1 MPKLFALVD
10 CNNFYASCER
20 LFAPKLMGQPLVVLS
35 NNDGCIIARSNEA
48 KALGIKMGSPY
59 FKSKQFLKAHGVKV
73 FSSNYALYGDLSNRV
88 MTVLKQQEPEV
99 EIYSIDEAFLH
110 LGKIFHTS
118 LTEYGGALRRK
129 VWRHTGIPVSIGIG
143 STKTLAKIAA
153 SLAKKNTSCQGVCDI
168 SQSPVDDIL
177 DTYDV
182 GEVWGIGRRQT
193 EFLHNRGIRTA
204 LQLKNCDDDWLRRKL
219 TVTGLRTAMELRG
232 VACIALENSPVSKK
246 SIASSKSFGYQVE
259 ALSELKE
266 ALATYIAQ
274 AAVKLR
280 AQHALAN
287 SLQVYLTTNRFS
299 KTVPHYSGRQV
310 ISLAEPS
317 ASTAV
322 FIRHGLPALEKLY
335 RPGLRYQKA
344 GVVLFGLIPESYQ
357 QLNLFSAPDRK
368 EKPLMAALD
377 TINEKWGRYTIQHG
391 VAGFDKPWKN
401 KQLKKSPA
409 FTTSWKE
416 LPIVK
421 ASNSGGDH
429 EKGNYVSDKP

>member
-20 LFAPKLMGQPLVVLS
+20 LFVPKLMGRPVVVLS

-59 FKSKQFLKAHGVKV
+59 FKSKQFLKAHKVKV
-73 FSSNYALYGDLSNRV
+73 FSSNYALYGDLSHRV
-88 MTVLKQQEPEV
+88 MTVLKQHEPEV

-110 LGKIFHTS
+110 LSRIAHTS
-118 LTEYGGALRRK
+118 LTEYGGELRCK
-129 VWRHTGIPVSIGIG
+129 VWRYTGIPVSIGIG
-143 STKTLAKIAA
+143 PTKTLAKIAGR
-153 SLAKKNTSCQGVCDI
+153 LAKKNASFQGVCDI
-168 SQSPVDDIL
+168 SESRLDDIL
-177 DTYDV
+177 ADCDV
-182 GEVWGIGRRQT
+182 GDVWGIGRRQT
-193 EFLHNRGIRTA
+193 EFLHSRGIWSA
-204 LQLKNCDDDWLRRKL
+204 LQLKNCDDDWLRRNL

-232 VACIALENSPVSKK
+232 VACIALEDAPVSKK

-259 ALSELKE
+259 SLSELKE

-299 KTVPHYSGRQV
+299 KNVPHYSGRQV
-310 ISLAEPS
+310 ITLPEPS
-317 ASTAV
+317 ASTSV
-322 FIRHGLPALEKLY
+322 FIKHALPALEKLF
-335 RPGLRYQKA
+335 RAGLRYQKA
-344 GVVLFGLIPESYQ
+344 GVVLFGLIPESCR
-357 QLNLFSAPDRK
+357 QLNLFSPPDRK

-377 TINEKWGRYTIQHG
+377 SINEKWGRYTIQHG

-409 FTTSWKE
+409 FTTNWKE
-416 LPIVK
+416 LPVVK
-421 ASNSGGDH
+421 ACQ
-429 EKGNYVSDKP
+429 

>member
-1 MPKLFALVD
+1 MAKLFALVD

-20 LFAPKLMGQPLVVLS
+20 LFAPKLIGQPVVVLS

-48 KALGIKMGSPY
+48 KALGVKMGSPY

-88 MTVLKQQEPEV
+88 MTVLKQHEPEV

-110 LGKIFHTS
+110 LTKISHGS
-118 LTEYGGALRRK
+118 LAEYGRELRHT

-143 STKTLAKIAA
+143 PTKTLAKIAA
-153 SLAKKNTSCQGVCDI
+153 TLAKKDASHPGVCDI
-168 SQSPVDDIL
+168 SESSVDNIL
-177 DTYDV
+177 ATCDV
-182 GEVWGIGRRQT
+182 GDVWGIGRRQT

-204 LQLKNCDDDWLRRKL
+204 LQLKNCDDDWLRRNL
-219 TVTGLRTAMELRG
+219 TITGLRTAMELRG
-232 VACIALENSPVSKK
+232 VACITLADGPVSKK

-259 ALSELKE
+259 SLSELKE

-310 ISLAEPS
+310 ITLPEPS

-322 FIRHGLPALEKLY
+322 FIRHALPALEKLY
-335 RPGLRYQKA
+335 RAGLRYQKA
-344 GVVLFGLIPESYQ
+344 GVVLFGLIPESYYQ
-357 QLNLFSAPDRK
+357 PNLFSPPDTK
-368 EKPLMAALD
+368 EKPLMEALD
-377 TINEKWGRYTIQHG
+377 TINDKWGRYTIQHG

-409 FTTSWKE
+409 FTTHWKE
-416 LPIVK
+416 LPVVK
-421 ASNSGGDH
+421 ASI
-429 EKGNYVSDKP
+429 V